1 MAAKLPET
9 LRSEAKGC
17 ALMTET
23 QHNRALSGVG
33 EGGGR
38 GEEEED
44 FRSRIYLFLPLIK
57 RYSAA
62 CHGLLYASPL
72 ASQPLP
78 PGSAHSSTQ
87 TAAGPKALDSKKNA
101 RVGGGE
107 GFCVVTGIRYQGT
120 PLSFRPLEVRSS
132 EKSPTFGI

>member
-44 FRSRIYLFLPLIK
+44 FRSRSYLFLPLIK

-62 CHGLLYASPL
+62 CHGLLYALPL

-87 TAAGPKALDSKKNA
+87 TAAAAGPKALDSKKNA
-101 RVGGGE
+101 RVGGRG
-107 GFCVVTGIRYQGT
+107 GLLCCNWNTVPRNAPF
-120 PLSFRPLEVRSS
+120 F
-132 EKSPTFGI
+132 